1 MGDLMAAFE
10 GRIADVILEKVNIVD
25 LVSAYVPL
33 KRMGRNYK
41 ACCPFHNEK
50 TPSFVVSEDKQ
61 LYHCFGCGVGGNA
74 IGFVMA
80 QEHLDF
86 LDAVEWIADKYHID
100 LEPYRKNTSRGNQ
113 DQRKVLQDLSREV
126 AIIYYKALKK
136 SEKALQYLEQRKIE
150 PDTAKQFAIGYA
162 SEGWDDLVRSFPTTK
177 HKQLESI
184 GLLSKRKN
192 GSGYVD
198 LFRDRLMFPIF
209 NVQGK
214 IVGFGGRIF
223 GDGQPKYLN
232 SPESEIF
239 SKSNL
244 LYGLNFVKAWSE
256 SQKRIVV
263 VEGYLDVIQ
272 LHQAGFKGAVATL
285 GTALTKQHGDI
296 LSRYTDEIV
305 VCYDGDSAGIKAAI
319 RSVEVLKNI
328 KANVRVLILPNGL
341 DPDDFIKQNGLDA
354 FEELLK
360 MAEPGLNFYLN
371 ALQEKYDVK
380 TETGRIGIV
389 QAFGEVL
396 NELDN
401 AIQKD
406 IHIKRLSELI
416 QVTESAV
423 LDHLKKI
430 KHRRPIINETSR
442 GETQIEPHEET
453 FVLGQRLEREMKK
466 STNKT
471 KNIPMQ
477 QIEVRLMEIAL
488 QGQEA
493 YLELM
498 NYLSSHSFQI
508 DSIKRV
514 IEGLA
519 VYYAVYTELEGD
531 TLAEVFDLEMA
542 QKLIERKE
550 SMVPIADIK
559 KEIEANVLKHQELLI
574 DEEIKVLR
582 QERKVIMNQN
592 HMNEETKDAVQQLM
606 GKEMELKKMKS
617 RMRQGMNQPKGGQA
631 FE

>member
-360 MAEPGLNFYLN
+360 MAEPGLNFYLK

-406 IHIKRLSELI
+406 IHIKRLAELI

-430 KHRRPIINETSR
+430 KHRRPIINESSR